1 MLTSGLHILMY
12 LHIRVYTHKHMHMH
26 KKEEKNPE
34 NLVRLADV
42 EWTI

>member
-12 LHIRVYTHKHMHMH
+12 LHIRVYTHKHMHMP